1 MQPAHEGLWDSLA
14 IAIKYTVMFWR
25 TGMTKSGR
33 SGESLN
39 PSTDLLWLSA
49 IRMISVEGTNGM

>member
-1 MQPAHEGLWDSLA
+1 ML
-14 IAIKYTVMFWR
+14 WR

-39 PSTDLLWLSA
+39 PSTDPLWLSA
-49 IRMISVEGTNGM
+49 VSVEGTNGM